1 MEGED
6 GASQFDYFMEACRC
20 KGHVNVPPTQV
31 SAGLF
36 AVLAFIAFVGFA
48 VPSMAQNNVIQNLA
62 KTETASLPPSG
73 LSSEV
78 DAAAPTALPEILNAA
93 DVALYRQIFQL
104 QDGGAWRKADQLIKQ
119 LSDKLLLGHVLRQR
133 YMHPTAYRSKYKE
146 LKAWMSGYAD
156 HPGALQVYRLALR
169 RQPKGW
175 QSPKRPIAIK
185 PNVSTPKV
193 RNTGSAVKRKRV
205 SRSRRIHMY
214 RTQNRI
220 KSLVRRERPT
230 QALNL
235 FETKLNRKR
244 FTPARYDQTLAIIA
258 RSYYHAGKD
267 DKAFEIASRA
277 VQRSGVKAPYA
288 LWWGGL
294 TAWRLRKLD
303 IAADYFERM
312 STVPGVSNWLRAA
325 AAYWAAR
332 ANLVNRQPQNVTVL
346 LRRAATA
353 PRSFY
358 GILALRALGED
369 LEFDW
374 SIPVLGSTGIALLDR
389 IPAAKRALGLLQAG
403 QSIRAGSELK
413 RFANNPSLEL
423 TRVLLALSDRANMP
437 DVLVRIGS
445 RLERTRGER
454 YDAALF
460 PLPGW
465 SPEGGYTIDRALIF
479 AFMRQESRFK
489 LTAKSRSGAVGLMQ
503 LMPATA
509 GFIARTRYRGAKRR
523 ALYDPA
529 HNIGLGQKY
538 IHHLM
543 NDRTIGYNLFF
554 TTTAYN
560 AGPGN
565 LKKWRRKSKYQ
576 DDPLLFIE
584 SIRSRETRN
593 YVEHVMTN
601 FWAYRLRL
609 KQPTPSLD
617 AVAAG
622 EWPIY
627 IPFDQTSI
635 KAARNAHQ
643 R

>member
-1 MEGED
+1 
-6 GASQFDYFMEACRC
+6 
-20 KGHVNVPPTQV
+20 
-31 SAGLF
+31 
-36 AVLAFIAFVGFA
+36 
-48 VPSMAQNNVIQNLA
+48 
-62 KTETASLPPSG
+62 
-73 LSSEV
+73 
-78 DAAAPTALPEILNAA
+78 
-93 DVALYRQIFQL
+93 
-104 QDGGAWRKADQLIKQ
+104 
-119 LSDKLLLGHVLRQR
+119 
-133 YMHPTAYRSKYKE
+133 
-146 LKAWMSGYAD
+146 
-156 HPGALQVYRLALR
+156 
-169 RQPKGW
+169 
-175 QSPKRPIAIK
+175 
-185 PNVSTPKV
+185 
-193 RNTGSAVKRKRV
+193 
-205 SRSRRIHMY
+205 MY

-584 SIRSRETRN
+584 SIRSRETRK

>member
-1 MEGED
+1 M
-6 GASQFDYFMEACRC
+6 
-20 KGHVNVPPTQV
+20 
-31 SAGLF
+31 
-36 AVLAFIAFVGFA
+36 
-48 VPSMAQNNVIQNLA
+48 
-62 KTETASLPPSG
+62 
-73 LSSEV
+73 
-78 DAAAPTALPEILNAA
+78 
-93 DVALYRQIFQL
+93 
-104 QDGGAWRKADQLIKQ
+104 
-119 LSDKLLLGHVLRQR
+119 
-133 YMHPTAYRSKYKE
+133 
-146 LKAWMSGYAD
+146 
-156 HPGALQVYRLALR
+156 
-169 RQPKGW
+169 
-175 QSPKRPIAIK
+175 
-185 PNVSTPKV
+185 
-193 RNTGSAVKRKRV
+193 
-205 SRSRRIHMY
+205 
-214 RTQNRI
+214 
-220 KSLVRRERPT
+220 
-230 QALNL
+230 
-235 FETKLNRKR
+235 
-244 FTPARYDQTLAIIA
+244 AIIA

-584 SIRSRETRN
+584 SIRSRETRK